1 MMKAIINVILAATL
15 LMLSGC
21 SDSQPESPETIP
33 DTPLSISYS
42 SAGFGEG
49 IHSRAEQHYCDPELN
64 EGKVGKL
71 DLLLVNA
78 SGNILARYTTNDT
91 EGENRCDGIEHH
103 LLTVKEDRPEFSRQ
117 KIMQEGNRLVLIAN
131 LDANLETVTNLNGIT
146 KLENLSHNTT
156 QDKFVMTGEVAGSV
170 VTQSGTINIKLER
183 VAAKIRI
190 RLYNPAKSDKNG
202 VLVTIPGSQI
212 QEFESALCH
221 YVKESPVMKEPKALT
236 SAGNTSTV
244 PCHGQEWPDFFANP
258 NPELVLDNGI
268 IKENAHIF
276 YTYPTDWYNYK
287 DNTFSPCTRTHTNE
301 TAHKEGES
309 YYTIRNYDDE
319 EPIVA
324 NRQVFVIVYAEYESN
339 GNKYYYKVPINY
351 RLSDKNDRQCFSSKE
366 LDEDV
371 LSLYRA
377 DRNHFY
383 DVTAII
389 DRPGAGTPE
398 EAINN
403 PMFTATIAPLTDG
416 GTFDYIYD

>member
-1 MMKAIINVILAATL
+1 MKATINVILAAATL

-33 DTPLSISYS
+33 DTLLSISYS
-42 SAGFGEG
+42 SVGFGEG

-78 SGNILARYTTNDT
+78 SGDILARYTTTDT

-131 LDANLETVTNLNGIT
+131 LDVDLATVTSLNDIP

-156 QDKFVMTGEVAGSV
+156 QEKFVMTGEIPASKVES
-170 VTQSGTINIKLER
+170 SGNINIELER

-190 RLYNPAKSDKNG
+190 RLYNPIKAEESG
-202 VLVTIPGSQI
+202 ITVTKPGTQI
-212 QEFESALCH
+212 QELESTLCH
-221 YVKESPVMKEPKALT
+221 YVKESPVMKETKGLT
-236 SAGNTSTV
+236 KAGNTSTV
-244 PCHGQEWPDFFANP
+244 PCHGQDWPGDFSTE
-258 NPELVLDNGI
+258 PELVFDGGVT
-268 IKENAHIF
+268 KDNAHIF
-276 YTYPTDWYNYK
+276 YTYPTDWFYYTS
-287 DNTFSPCTRTHTNE
+287 DRFPPCERKHTNE
-301 TAHKEGES
+301 TKHKEGET
-309 YYTIRNYDDE
+309 YYTVRDYDDI

-324 NRQVFVIVYAEYESN
+324 NRQIFVIVYATYEGN
-339 GNKYYYKVPINY
+339 GKKYFYKVPINY
-351 RLSDKNDRQCFSSKE
+351 RLSKLNDRQCFSSKE
-366 LDEDV
+366 LDEEV

-389 DRPGAGTPE
+389 DRTGAGTPE